1 MPRIATG
8 IAVALAAFF
17 LLLVGVQAE
26 KLTPETFTCEK
37 AFGPGYTPHP
47 EYKYSCCWPGR
58 VPIPGK
64 PGCVFPEQLDAAIAG
79 KPLPK
84 VDKPA
89 KPTVNNQPSSNI
101 RDAEGRPGAPGGHCI
116 PTGLSCT
123 IGGAPCCSATASCQG
138 KFPNTMC
145 Q

>member
-1 MPRIATG
+1 M
-8 IAVALAAFF
+8 ALAAFMLLAA
-17 LLLVGVQAE
+17 LLLLAGGALAE

-47 EYKYSCCWPGR
+47 EYKFSCCWPGR

-84 VDKPA
+84 VDR
-89 KPTVNNQPSSNI
+89 PTVNNRPSSNI
-101 RDAEGRPGAPGGHCI
+101 RDAEGRPGAPGEHCI
-116 PTGLSCT
+116 PTGGTCT
-123 IGGAPCCSATASCQG
+123 IGGASCCASGASCQG
-138 KFPNTMC
+138 KFPNTVC